1 MWQVYCFGKR
11 NVFRLDLKESRE
23 GFCQRGGGRSFHVE
37 GPKTEKVAGT
47 NSTRNLEKSSAVLQ
61 AGK

>member
-1 MWQVYCFGKR
+1 MAGVLFWEKKCLQVRF
-11 NVFRLDLKESRE
+11 E
-23 GFCQRGGGRSFHVE
+23 GVQRGGGKSFHVE